1 MEHKTN
7 DKSLKG
13 ISFELWSKEQ
23 ILKES
28 VVKVTKHERTVVNG
42 KFVNVEN
49 SVRDRRM
56 GPLDRLS
63 TCETCGKKTGVCNGH
78 WGHIELTVPI
88 YHVNFYRNVMQWL
101 KGTCRNCASHLF
113 KDTTIPVKKPRVQWM
128 AHFFKST
135 NLHTTCPNCNIK
147 VPKYTWSKE
156 KFQVMMN
163 KKVYKIQ
170 DVLEHLEM
178 ISPNILQHF
187 GVSHPKSMIL
197 EVLPVPPPTVR
208 PAILMGGTLVRGED
222 DLTYRLLQI
231 LRINRRLK
239 KVIEECRPAHII
251 QDAALVLQ
259 LSVSAYIDHKKAT
272 SGKKDFSKEYDS
284 IVARLKSKEGRVR
297 GNLMGKRCDYT
308 ARTVITGDDCLSM
321 KEVGVPEDIAKIL
334 TVPIK
339 ITDWNKNILEDELR
353 KQDGCIQYV
362 INPNGNRFNLKFTN
376 RFSLKLEPGWVVER
390 HLQDGDIV
398 LFNRQPTL
406 HKGSIMAHEV
416 RVMKH
421 RTFRMNLSCTP
432 PYNADFDGDEMN
444 IHVPQTLEAQSEA
457 RHIMCVKNNIISAQ
471 SNKPVMSIIQDTM
484 IASFLLTQPNV
495 TLSREQFFYCVI
507 SMPGWSGKFK
517 FDTNKDYFTGH
528 ELVTMCL
535 PLVNYH
541 GGGVKIDCG
550 IMKYGQLTKAV
561 LGTSH
566 GSLIH
571 VINND
576 CGPEECILFI
586 NRMQRVGHLYLNIR
600 GFTMSISDIVT
611 SSENDKF
618 VSEKCK
624 EAFESIQG
632 ETNEAKING
641 VLNGVRDTIGKAV
654 TEPLDQTNNLYC
666 LVHSGTKG
674 KKNNITQIMGPIGQQ
689 NLQGK
694 RIPCTWEGRTLTHF
708 KKGENSPQ
716 SHGFIE
722 SSYRK
727 GLTPS
732 EHFFHAMSGREG
744 VIDTACKTA
753 KSGYMQRKF
762 IKALENCITKSDGSV
777 RNSDGSVIQF
787 QYGDDGF
794 DGTMIEKQSIYEMDE
809 VDENQINPIELYQ
822 MKKDIEYLNSIN
834 KIREP
839 IYKNTSH
846 WMLPVPVDRIIVNA
860 QTIWSMGIGS
870 TLSQKEIYDTVNTFI
885 HTVENDLLR
894 AFFRIKLNSFKLMKK
909 EVTDEHLEKIIYD
922 INEKLE
928 VSKVLSGETVGSL
941 AAQSVGEYVTQMTLN
956 TFHNTGNSAM
966 NVTLGIPRLTELID
980 CVKKIQTPISSFYC
994 QNPEIKLKMQLM
1006 KLEDLVD
1013 YYKITDEPDESEV
1026 ESFFLFPD
1034 SDFKESSLKK
1044 TLVLYLREWYDVE
1057 SVKKCLQTQ
1066 KNLSIAYTEGPYPI
1080 FHVRQI
1086 KKEKK
1091 KSLNYLY
1098 EQVLREK
1105 IVRGIDKA
1113 SVVEV
1118 LEEDGR
1124 YKVQTSLTDLRQIWA
1139 LGIAQNAV
1147 ETNDVNSIYE
1157 ILGIEAARKKLIDE
1171 INNILAFYGLYVN
1184 ARHILLVVDWMSYTG
1199 HLVPLTR
1206 HGIKEVD
1213 QSVIKKATF
1222 EEIINVFNQ
1231 AAMLNETDDLRGM
1244 SERILVGAAPFIGPN
1259 ADLDVLNDME
1269 VFHKFKKD
1277 PPEKVVA
1284 EESAWVEH
1292 DDEND
1297 IYGDM
1302 PWINQNG
1309 NVNDDPWADERQ
1321 PWEQQNPFG
1330 VVNGM
1335 GVMNNM
1341 APISHQTPGLNPP
1354 QFHQNSFPQS
1364 SLGAQ
1369 PPPMLTHPFANQPH
1383 NLNQQQLVEHS
1394 SMSVS
1399 LFHQTKPPSPMAQSY
1414 DQDGDVPMSPAYDP
1428 NVPFEPT
1435 SPTYDPDRPP
1445 SPTSPAYS
1453 PMSPAYSPTSPAYD
1467 PNGPFEPTSPTYDPD
1482 RPPSPMSPAYS
1493 PTSPTYSP
1501 SGQSFGAPAYDPTE
1515 SNSPKRRK
1523 TFVE

>member
-1 MEHKTN
+1 MQRIMDSRTP
-7 DKSLKG
+7 DKSLKA
-13 ISFELWSKEQ
+13 ISFEIFSKEQ

-28 VVKVTKHERTVVNG
+28 VVHVTKHERTVVNG

-88 YHVNFYRNVMQWL
+88 YHVNFYRNVLQWL
-101 KGTCRNCASHLF
+101 KGTCRNCAGNLF
-113 KDTTIPVKKPRVQWM
+113 KDIKLPIKKPRVQWM
-128 AHFFKST
+128 SHFFKST
-135 NLHTTCPNCNIK
+135 NLHTTCPNCGIK
-147 VPKYTWSKE
+147 APKYIWSKE
-156 KFQVMMN
+156 KFQIMRN
-163 KKVYKIQ
+163 KKIYKIM
-170 DVLEHLEM
+170 DVLDHLEM
-178 ISPNILQHF
+178 ISPDLLEYFNM
-187 GVSHPKSMIL
+187 SHPKSMIL

-231 LRINRRLK
+231 LRVNKRLK
-239 KVIEECRPAHII
+239 ILMEERRPPHII
-251 QDAALVLQ
+251 ADAVSVLQ
-259 LSVSAYIDHKKAT
+259 LSVSSYIDHKKTT
-272 SGKKDFSKEYDS
+272 SKQKDFSKEYASLAD
-284 IVARLKSKEGRVR
+284 RLKSKEGRVR

-321 KEVGVPEDIAKIL
+321 TEVGVPEDIAKIL

-339 ITDWNKNILEDELR
+339 ITSWNKNILEEELR
-353 KQDGCIQYV
+353 KKEGNIQYV
-362 INPNGNRFNLKFTN
+362 INTKGNRFNLKFSN
-376 RFSLKLEPGWVVER
+376 RYSFKLEPGWVIER

-444 IHVPQTLEAQSEA
+444 IHVPQTLEAQAEA
-457 RHIMCVKNNIISAQ
+457 RYIMNVKNNIISAQ

-484 IASFLLTQPNV
+484 IASYLLTQPNV
-495 TLSREQFFYCVI
+495 TLSREDFFQCVAC
-507 SMPGWSGKFK
+507 MPGWSGKFK
-517 FDTNKDYFTGH
+517 FTTADKDYFTGH
-528 ELVTMCL
+528 ELVSMCL
-535 PLVNYH
+535 PLVNYK
-541 GGGVKIDCG
+541 GSGVKIDCG
-550 IMKYGQLTKAV
+550 IMKYGQLTKNV

-571 VINND
+571 IINND
-576 CGPEECILFI
+576 CGPDECVLFI
-586 NRMQRVGHLYLNIR
+586 NRMQRVGHMYLSMR
-600 GFTMSISDIVT
+600 GFTMSVSDILT
-611 SSENDKF
+611 SAENNEF
-618 VSEKCK
+618 VSIKCK
-624 EAFESIQG
+624 EAFEKIKG

-654 TEPLDQTNNLYC
+654 TEPLDQSNNLYC

-694 RIPCTWEGRTLTHF
+694 RIPCTWDDRTLTHF
-708 KKGENSPQ
+708 KRGENSPQ

-727 GLTPS
+727 GLNPS

-762 IKALENCITKSDGSV
+762 IKALENCITRADGSV
-777 RNSDGSVIQF
+777 RNSDGSIIQF
-787 QYGDDGF
+787 RYGDDGF
-794 DGTMIEKQSIYEMDE
+794 DGTMIEKQTIHEFEELDE
-809 VDENQINPIELYQ
+809 TKITSIELVQ
-822 MKKDIEYLNSIN
+822 IKRDMKFLNSIN
-834 KIREP
+834 DMREP

-846 WMLPVPVDRIIVNA
+846 WMLPVPVDRIILNS

-870 TLSQKEIYDTVNTFI
+870 TMTQKDIYDTVNTFV
-885 HTVENDLLR
+885 HTIDNDLLR
-894 AFFRIKLNSFKLMKK
+894 AFFRIKLNSYKLFYVNK
-909 EVTDEHLEKIIYD
+909 VTDEHLEKIMFD
-922 INEKLE
+922 IKEKLE
-928 VSKVLSGETVGSL
+928 VSRVITGEAVGSL

-980 CVKKIQTPISSFYC
+980 CVKKIKTPISSFYC
-994 QNPEIKLKMQLM
+994 KNPEIKLKMQLM
-1006 KLEDLVD
+1006 NLEDLVD
-1013 YYKITDEPDESEV
+1013 YYKLTDEPDETEV

-1034 SDFKESSLKK
+1034 QDYKESNLSE

-1057 SVKKCLQTQ
+1057 SVKECLKTQ
-1066 KNLSIAYTEGPYPI
+1066 KNLSIAYTEGPYAI
-1080 FHVRQI
+1080 FHI
-1086 KKEKK
+1086 KQLKKDKK
-1091 KSLNYLY
+1091 KSLGYLY
-1098 EQVLREK
+1098 EQVLRNK
-1105 IVRGIDKA
+1105 VVRGINKA
-1113 SVVEV
+1113 NVVEV

-1124 YKVQTSLTDLRQIWA
+1124 YKVQTSLTDLREIWA
-1139 LGIAQNAV
+1139 LGIAQNEV
-1147 ETNDVNSIYE
+1147 DTNDVHAIYE

-1184 ARHILLVVDWMSYTG
+1184 ARHILVVVDWMSYTG

-1213 QSVIKKATF
+1213 SSVLKKATF

-1231 AAMLNETDDLRGM
+1231 SAMLNEKDELRGM

-1259 ADLDVLNDME
+1259 ADLDIINDMKI
-1269 VFHKFKKD
+1269 FNKFKKD
-1277 PPEKVVA
+1277 PPKEPVV
-1284 EESAWVEH
+1284 EESAWMAQ

-1297 IYGDM
+1297 IFGDM
-1302 PWINQNG
+1302 PWINQSG
-1309 NVNDDPWADERQ
+1309 VVNDVDPWADERQ
-1321 PWEQQNPFG
+1321 PWEQTPFVGGGGFNANPYG
-1330 VVNGM
+1330 TMGGM
-1335 GVMNNM
+1335 MS
-1341 APISHQTPGLNPP
+1341 ISHPNPVLNPP
-1354 QFHQNSFPQS
+1354 QFHQNTFPQS
-1364 SLGAQ
+1364 FSGVQ
-1369 PPPMLTHPFANQPH
+1369 PPPMLNYPFANQPH
-1383 NLNQQQLVEHS
+1383 TLNQQQLVQNS

-1399 LFHQTKPPSPMAQSY
+1399 LFHNQIKPPSPVGPSY
-1414 DQDGDVPMSPAYDP
+1414 AGQDTYDPTGNVPMSPEYDP
-1428 NVPFEPT
+1428 NVPYDVPK
-1435 SPTYDPDRPP
+1435 SPEYDPNHPV
-1445 SPTSPAYS
+1445 S
-1453 PMSPAYSPTSPAYD
+1453 PMSPAYSPT
-1467 PNGPFEPTSPTYDPD
+1467 
-1482 RPPSPMSPAYS
+1482 SPMSPAYS

-1501 SGQSFGAPAYDPTE
+1501 TGGSSEVQAYDPNDH
-1515 SNSPKRRK
+1515 SSPKRRR
-1523 TFVE
+1523 TFLESPTSE